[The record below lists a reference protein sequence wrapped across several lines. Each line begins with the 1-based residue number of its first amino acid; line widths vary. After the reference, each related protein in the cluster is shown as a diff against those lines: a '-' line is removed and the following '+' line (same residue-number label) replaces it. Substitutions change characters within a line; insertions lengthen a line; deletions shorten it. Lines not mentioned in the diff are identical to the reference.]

1 MMPLKYLKDLDC
13 WNPLPKYEAEL
24 GGRIGNE
31 SGGNEPCRHAGSV
44 MRLDIQQFRRDKC
57 A

>member
-1 MMPLKYLKDLDC
+1 MMPLKYLKDFDC
-13 WNPLPKYEAEL
+13 WNLLSLVAH
-24 GGRIGNE
+24 GRLE
-31 SGGNEPCRHAGSV
+31 DV